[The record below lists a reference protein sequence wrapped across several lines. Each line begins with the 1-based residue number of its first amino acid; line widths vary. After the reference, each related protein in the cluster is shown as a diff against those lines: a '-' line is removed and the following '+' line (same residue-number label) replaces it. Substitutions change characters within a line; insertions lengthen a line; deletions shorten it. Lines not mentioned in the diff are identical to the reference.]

1 MTEVFW
7 MVLMIV
13 GGLGFLL
20 LQPLTDRLSRIEAKL
35 DRLLALQGIDENK
48 WQEPSAEVIK
58 LARAGEKISALRLYR
73 KQQGAGLKEAK
84 EAIEKYISPNT

>member
-1 MTEVFW
+1 MTEDFW

-13 GGLGFLL
+13 GGLSFML

-58 LARAGEKISALRLYR
+58 LARAGEKISALRFYR